1 VTKFRR
7 SFSLICLLL
16 LLAFAAAGCIS
27 RDTIGETPSPEL
39 LAAAEA
45 GDVEAQRQLANAFR
59 PTDSLGIQ
67 FGNAEKSIFWFRK
80 ACAAGYANAQ
90 VDFYDFARSYTGES
104 AELILE
110 EANLCLDDAIRQGH
124 RSALIM
130 GAFRAAFLEHD
141 YKTGFFLYALFED
154 TEPHYAE
161 QRWSFS
167 ENLTQAEIDEAE
179 AAAAEWRA
187 NNRIKDYDDFF
198 IEVNSP
204 FRVVPTGTPEAS
216 ETSMPIEETTPEP

>member
-1 VTKFRR
+1 MPSR
-7 SFSLICLLL
+7 SFALLCLLL
-16 LLAFAAAGCIS
+16 TLAFVVAGCIS

-39 LAAAEA
+39 RAAAEA

-67 FGNAEKSIFWFRK
+67 FGNVEKSVYWFRR

-90 VDFYDFARSYTGES
+90 VDFYEFARSYTGES
-104 AELILE
+104 AELFLE

-141 YKTGFFLYALFED
+141 YKTAFFLYALFEE
-154 TEPHYAE
+154 TEPHFAE

-187 NNRIKDYDDFF
+187 TNRIKDYDDFF

-204 FRVVPTGTPEAS
+204 FRVVPTGTPETAV
-216 ETSMPIEETTPEP
+216 TSIPVEETTPEP